1 MKNQLLSLA
10 AFCSLFTAINPVSA
24 QVWTPTGAPLA
35 GWVSVA
41 SSADGTKLIASG
53 DDTYVSTNSGSTWS
67 LNLPGVGGY
76 PYVASST
83 NGVKLVVMSGN
94 GIFASANSGGSWATN
109 TSLNGM
115 SWGGVASSADGTKL
129 VAVANADPDDN
140 PGSIYVSTDS
150 GITWNP
156 TSAPVNYWSSVAS
169 SADGTRLVAVAMS
182 DTNQANGGPIYIS
195 TDSGNTWN
203 PTTAP
208 IYSWSSVASSA
219 DGTRLVAAPMN
230 DGNGHPVPIYTS
242 MDSGT
247 TWNAN
252 TTTTNPAYS
261 NESMAANYWSHVASS
276 ADGTKLTAF
285 GQLEDEWNIHA
296 GLTAISTNAGT
307 NWTITTSLEM
317 TWASAAS
324 SADGSK
330 VVVAVNGDGIYTD
343 AATTSWALAGAPA
356 TNFWQSI
363 AASEDGTRLV
373 AAAGYNYFTGQNGP
387 VYLSTNSGATWALV
401 PALNTN
407 GAQGVASSPD
417 GTKLVA
423 AAEYVEIST
432 NSGATWHLTSVTA
445 SNWVSAAVSSN
456 GSTLAVVCGGAL
468 ESGPI
473 YVSTNSGIT
482 WAPGGNA
489 PTAGGWSSVACSWDG
504 TKMVAAQ
511 NFSSF
516 GYYGAVPGY
525 IYISTNSGSTWSLA
539 STPSGRWAS
548 VASSSDGTRL
558 VAVANEDK
566 NGNQGLIYFSTN
578 SGLTWSSNNVV
589 PQEWSSVASS
599 ADGTKLVAV
608 ANTGLM
614 LISTNSGTTWAT
626 NIAPIAAWQPV
637 ALSSDGSKIIAGSY
651 YGSIYISQL
660 VQAAAPPWLSLSL
673 SGNQAFLTWPTNA
686 AGFNLQQNTNLLSTN
701 WVTVTNQSVITNLL
715 YQVTVPKT
723 NRQNF
728 YRLKTP

>member
-1 MKNQLLSLA
+1 M
-10 AFCSLFTAINPVSA
+10 SA

-35 GWVSVA
+35 GWISVA

-53 DDTYVSTNSGSTWS
+53 DDTYISTNSGSTWS
-67 LNLPGVGGY
+67 LKLPGVGGY

-83 NGVKLVVMSGN
+83 NGAKLLVVSGN
-94 GIFASANSGGSWATN
+94 GVFASANSGASWATN

-115 SWGGVASSADGTKL
+115 SWQGVAASADGTKF
-129 VAVANADPDDN
+129 VAVANADPDGN
-140 PGSIYVSTDS
+140 PGLIYVSSDS
-150 GITWNP
+150 GNTWNP
-156 TSAPVNYWSSVAS
+156 TSAPSNFWSSVAS
-169 SADGTRLVAVAMS
+169 SADGTRLVAVAIS
-182 DTNQANGGPIYIS
+182 DSSGNNGGPIYVS
-195 TDSGNTWN
+195 SDSGNTWN
-203 PTTAP
+203 LATAP
-208 IYSWSSVASSA
+208 NYSWNSVASSA

-230 DGNGHPVPIYTS
+230 DGHGLAVPIYTS
-242 MDSGT
+242 TDSGT

-296 GLTAISTNAGT
+296 GLIAISTNAGT

-363 AASEDGTRLV
+363 VASEDGTRQV
-373 AAAGYNYFTGQNGP
+373 AAAGYNYFTGANGP
-387 VYLSTNSGATWALV
+387 VYRSTNSGATWV
-401 PALNTN
+401 PIPALNTN
-407 GAQGVASSPD
+407 GTLAVASSPD
-417 GTKLVA
+417 GTKLIA
-423 AAEYVEIST
+423 AGEFVETST
-432 NSGATWHLTSVTA
+432 NSGATWQLTSVTA

-525 IYISTNSGSTWSLA
+525 IYISTNSGSTWSPA
-539 STPSGRWAS
+539 SVPSGGWVS
-548 VASSSDGTRL
+548 VASSADGTHL
-558 VAVANEDK
+558 VAASQPNVEYYTP
-566 NGNQGLIYFSTN
+566 GLIYFSTN
-578 SGLTWSSNNVV
+578 SGLTWSSNSAVNAT
-589 PQEWSSVASS
+589 WSSVASS
-599 ADGTKLVAV
+599 ADGTKFVAV
-608 ANTGLM
+608 DNAGLV
-614 LISTNSGTTWAT
+614 LVSTNSGTTWAT
-626 NIAPIAAWQPV
+626 NLAPIVAWQPV
-637 ALSSDGSKIIAGSY
+637 AMSGDGSKIIAGAA
-651 YGSIYISQL
+651 YGSIYISQS
-660 VQAAAPPWLSLSL
+660 VQSAGPPRLSISL

-686 AGFNLQQNTNLLSTN
+686 AGFNLQQNTNLLTTN
-701 WVTVTNQSVITNLL
+701 WVTVTNIPVVTNIL
-715 YQVTVPKT
+715 YQVTVPT
-723 NRQNF
+723 THSQNF
-728 YRLKTP
+728 YRLATP

>member
-1 MKNQLLSLA
+1 
-10 AFCSLFTAINPVSA
+10 
-24 QVWTPTGAPLA
+24 
-35 GWVSVA
+35 
-41 SSADGTKLIASG
+41 
-53 DDTYVSTNSGSTWS
+53 
-67 LNLPGVGGY
+67 
-76 PYVASST
+76 
-83 NGVKLVVMSGN
+83 
-94 GIFASANSGGSWATN
+94 
-109 TSLNGM
+109 
-115 SWGGVASSADGTKL
+115 
-129 VAVANADPDDN
+129 
-140 PGSIYVSTDS
+140 
-150 GITWNP
+150 
-156 TSAPVNYWSSVAS
+156 
-169 SADGTRLVAVAMS
+169 
-182 DTNQANGGPIYIS
+182 
-195 TDSGNTWN
+195 
-203 PTTAP
+203 
-208 IYSWSSVASSA
+208 
-219 DGTRLVAAPMN
+219 
-230 DGNGHPVPIYTS
+230 
-242 MDSGT
+242 
-247 TWNAN
+247 
-252 TTTTNPAYS
+252 
-261 NESMAANYWSHVASS
+261 
-276 ADGTKLTAF
+276 
-285 GQLEDEWNIHA
+285 
-296 GLTAISTNAGT
+296 
-307 NWTITTSLEM
+307 
-317 TWASAAS
+317 
-324 SADGSK
+324 
-330 VVVAVNGDGIYTD
+330 
-343 AATTSWALAGAPA
+343 
-356 TNFWQSI
+356 
-363 AASEDGTRLV
+363 
-373 AAAGYNYFTGQNGP
+373 
-387 VYLSTNSGATWALV
+387 
-401 PALNTN
+401 
-407 GAQGVASSPD
+407 
-417 GTKLVA
+417 
-423 AAEYVEIST
+423 
-432 NSGATWHLTSVTA
+432 LTSVTA

-637 ALSSDGSKIIAGSY
+637 ALSSDGNKIIAGSY
-651 YGSIYISQL
+651 YGYIYISQL